1 MLNLY
6 DEKAKDRT
14 IRYLK
19 EKREKLGLNL
29 PIGTKETWK
38 AHAAS
43 KGMSITE
50 LIIQLVEQDMKNE
63 KNK

>member
-1 MLNLY
+1 MY

-29 PIGTKETWK
+29 PIGTKEIWK
-38 AHAAS
+38 AYAAS
-43 KGMSITE
+43 KGMSLTE
-50 LIIQLVEQDMKNE
+50 LLTQLVENDMKNI

>member
-1 MLNLY
+1 MY

-29 PIGTKETWK
+29 PIGTKEIWK

-43 KGMSITE
+43 KGMSLTE
-50 LIIQLVEQDMKNE
+50 LLTQLVENDMKNS